1 MNRTYQKSSF
11 IKYLV
16 WVLYVYPRVAPK
28 FFRWRAV
35 TSGKSL
41 KSSYCLSL
49 YRGASKDKAMVMDTG
64 PQCTDLESQT
74 AAWCFLILI
83 WRLEI
88 RLGKAKQFACT
99 FQPSGGR
106 AWPGIHIKLPM
117 WPCIMSQWR
126 RDCQWFLPLT
136 LTPCAGCVG
145 WIRSLPVL
153 LHGLRTYLS
162 FLPTEPS
169 VPLRQAS

>member
-41 KSSYCLSL
+41 KSSYRLSL

-88 RLGKAKQFACT
+88 RLGKTKQFACT

-126 RDCQWFLPLT
+126 KDCHGASGSALWLLLLVQDVRDGSEAFPSSSMVWGLT
-136 LTPCAGCVG
+136 YRFYPRNRL
-145 WIRSLPVL
+145 
-153 LHGLRTYLS
+153 YY
-162 FLPTEPS
+162 
-169 VPLRQAS
+169 